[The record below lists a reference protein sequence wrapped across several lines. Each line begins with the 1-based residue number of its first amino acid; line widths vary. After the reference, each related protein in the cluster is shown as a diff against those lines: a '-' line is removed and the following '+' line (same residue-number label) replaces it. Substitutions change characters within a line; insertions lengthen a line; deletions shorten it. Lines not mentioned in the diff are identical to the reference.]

1 MKRARDKRL
10 TAMIL
15 SGRYDAA
22 LNASLDALYKD
33 FNLIRP
39 FKPGEKVRNAG
50 SGRQIKAHKNLRG
63 EGCDLE

>member
-1 MKRARDKRL
+1 
-10 TAMIL
+10 MIL

>member
-1 MKRARDKRL
+1 MKLARDKNL

-22 LNASLDALYKD
+22 LNASLDALYDD

-39 FKPGEKVRNAG
+39 SMPGEKVRNARPD
-50 SGRQIKAHKNLRG
+50 RQCKAPRNLRG
-63 EGCDLE
+63 DD